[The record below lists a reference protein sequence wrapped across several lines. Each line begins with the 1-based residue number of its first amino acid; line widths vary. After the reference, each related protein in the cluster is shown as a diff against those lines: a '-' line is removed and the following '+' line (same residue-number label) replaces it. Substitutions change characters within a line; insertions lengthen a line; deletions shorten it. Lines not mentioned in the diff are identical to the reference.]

1 MPSPITANLNGTG
14 IGSSAKASTKLLD
27 DATRAKLGL
36 PAAVLAAT
44 AKAKQSL
51 DGTPNGLGKDD
62 FMKLL
67 LAQMG
72 NQDPLKPMDDK
83 EFITQLA
90 QFNSLEQ
97 MQQVNKSMGTLASA
111 QSATQATGMLGQQ
124 VQARGANGIVTGE
137 VRAVSI
143 SGGSPTLRVGTE
155 EIALADILQVLVPGE
170 PATVQETGGSTST
183 SGTSIT
189 SGSTVQS
196 G

>member
-1 MPSPITANLNGTG
+1 MPSPISANLNGTG
-14 IGSSAKASTKLLD
+14 IGTSAKANTKLLD
-27 DATRAKLGL
+27 DAARAKLGL
-36 PAAVLAAT
+36 APAVSAAAT
-44 AKAKQSL
+44 KAKASL

-97 MQQVNKSMGTLASA
+97 MQQVNKSMGTLAAA
-111 QSATQATGMLGQQ
+111 QSATQASGMLGLQ

-137 VRAVSI
+137 VRAVTI
-143 SGGSPTLRVGTE
+143 SGGNPTLRVGTE
-155 EIALADILQVLVPGE
+155 EIALADILKVLVPGE

-183 SGTSIT
+183 SGTTTS
-189 SGSTVQS
+189 SGSTTQS

>member
-1 MPSPITANLNGTG
+1 MPSPISANLNGTG
-14 IGSSAKASTKLLD
+14 IGTSAKANTKLLD

-36 PAAVLAAT
+36 APAVSAAAT
-44 AKAKQSL
+44 KASASL

-97 MQQVNKSMGTLASA
+97 MQQVNKSMGTLATA
-111 QSATQATGMLGQQ
+111 QSATQASGMLGQQ

-137 VRAVSI
+137 VRAVTI
-143 SGGSPTLRVGTE
+143 SGGNPTLRVGTE
-155 EIALADILQVLVPGE
+155 EIALADILKVLVPGE

-183 SGTSIT
+183 NGTTTS
-189 SGSTVQS
+189 SGSTTQS